1 MNTGQKILLS
11 FLAGVGVGAVAGLLI
26 APDSGKEIRKKL
38 AQKAGDIKS
47 TIGTQMTKLTDK
59 VNELTKKNDAN
70 SKNVEAK
77 NA

>member
-11 FLAGVGVGAVAGLLI
+11 FLAGISVGAVAGLLI
-26 APDSGKEIRKKL
+26 APDSGKETRKKI
-38 AQKAGDIKS
+38 AKKAGDIKS

-59 VNELTKKNDAN
+59 VNELTKKNEAN
-70 SKNVEAK
+70 KTVEATK

>member
-26 APDSGKEIRKKL
+26 APDSGKETRKKL
-38 AQKAGDIKS
+38 AKKAGDIKS
-47 TIGTQMTKLTDK
+47 SIGTQMTKLTDK
-59 VNELTKKNDAN
+59 VNELTKKNEAN
-70 SKNVEAK
+70 KTVEATK

>member
-26 APDSGKEIRKKL
+26 APDSGKETRKKL

>member
-26 APDSGKEIRKKL
+26 APDSGKETRKKL

-47 TIGTQMTKLTDK
+47 SIGTQMTKLTDK

-77 NA
+77 TA

>member
-26 APDSGKEIRKKL
+26 APDSGKETRKKL
-38 AQKAGDIKS
+38 AQKAGDIKTS
-47 TIGTQMTKLTDK
+47 ISTQMTKLTDK
-59 VNELTKKNDAN
+59 VNELTKKGDA
-70 SKNVEAK
+70 KTVEAVK